1 MTTPDYFGISDSVR
15 RLSAPA
21 GYEAIHQD
29 GFSWARTGASYE
41 ETSRIDAESWNQLV
55 AQFRALLATPGVV
68 FSDSDPRSPW
78 LLRDVVLNY
87 IGLKAAELLP
97 GAVAAAAGT
106 IAAEIESGGIPVFQT
121 HSDALDDIAGA
132 TASAG
137 AILVGN
143 GSGWATTSIGTGAG
157 TVAAG
162 DDGRITGALQASL
175 LTTRGDI
182 VYRGASAPQRLA
194 KGTAGQV
201 LTMGADDPEWATL
214 GSSASRA
221 VATFAEYNAA
231 TANRVL
237 GNESVWSDLAVLTDA
252 ATIAVDINA
261 GYDFG
266 GASSALLALA
276 GNRTLGAPTNVRN
289 GKKGIL
295 WFTASGSTRTL
306 TLDAAWV
313 LANGAETGPYSI
325 TTSQTLGVAYVCR
338 GTNVVVTAIVRIG

>member
-15 RLSAPA
+15 RLVAPA
-21 GYEAIHQD
+21 GYEAVHQD
-29 GFSWARTGASYE
+29 GFSWAKTGSSYE
-41 ETSRIDAESWNQLV
+41 ETSRIGADSWNQLV

-106 IAAEIESGGIPVFQT
+106 IAAEIESSGIPVFQT
-121 HSDALDDIAGA
+121 YSAALTAIAGITPA
-132 TASAG
+132 AG
-137 AILVGN
+137 TMLVGN
-143 GSGWATTSIGTGAG
+143 GSSWTTTSIGTTAG

-162 DDGRITGALQASL
+162 DDGRITGAVQASL
-175 LTTRGDI
+175 MTTRGDI
-182 VYRGASAPQRLA
+182 LIRGTSAAQRLA
-194 KGTAGQV
+194 KGTSGQV
-201 LTMGADDPEWATL
+201 LTMGADEPAWATP
-214 GSSASRA
+214 GAAASRA

-231 TANRVL
+231 TADRVL
-237 GNESVWSDLAVLTDA
+237 DTASVWGALAVLTDG
-252 ATIAVDINA
+252 ATIAVDFNT

-266 GASSALLALA
+266 GASSAALALG
-276 GNRTLGAPTNVRN
+276 GNRTLGAPTNARN

-295 WFTASGSTRTL
+295 WFGASGSTRTL

-313 LANGAETGPYSI
+313 LANGVEIGPYSI
-325 TTSQTLGVAYVCR
+325 TTSQTLGVAYACL
-338 GTNVVVTAIVRIG
+338 GTTVIVTAIVRIG

>member
-41 ETSRIDAESWNQLV
+41 ETSRIDADSWNQLV

-97 GAVAAAAGT
+97 GAVAAAAGA

-121 HSDALDDIAGA
+121 WSAALDDIAGIAPAAGTMLIGDGSNWIA
-132 TASAG
+132 TG
-137 AILVGN
+137 FG
-143 GSGWATTSIGTGAG
+143 TTAG
-157 TVAAG
+157 TVAQG
-162 DDGRITGALQASL
+162 NDGRIAGAMQASL

-182 VYRGASAPQRLA
+182 LIRGTSAPQRLA
-194 KGTAGQV
+194 KGTTGQV
-201 LTMGADDPEWATL
+201 LTMGADEPAWATPRPV
-214 GSSASRA
+214 AS
-221 VATFAEYNAA
+221 FAEYNAA
-231 TANRVL
+231 TAGRVL
-237 GNESVWSDLAVLTDA
+237 GNESVWGDLAVLTDA
-252 ATIAVDINA
+252 ATIAVDFNS
-261 GYDFG
+261 GYHFG
-266 GASSALLALA
+266 GAANAPLALGA
-276 GNRTLGAPTNVRN
+276 NRGLGAPTNARN
-289 GKKGIL
+289 GKSGLL

-306 TLDAAWV
+306 TLDPAWV
-313 LANGAETGPYSI
+313 LRNGIETGPYSI
-325 TTSQTLGVAYVCR
+325 ATTQTLGVAYVCR
-338 GTNVVVTAIVRIG
+338 GTTVVVMDIVRIG